1 MRMVLFCAACLAL
14 ARSAIAQDLVWP
26 TPRPAMLEG
35 RPLAEFIQPTESGT
49 TESGLFGC
57 VRTSGRQF
65 HEGVDLKPLNRD
77 RRGEA
82 TDPVVAVAPGV
93 VRHVNAVS
101 GLSNYGR
108 YVVVEHT
115 DMAPAI
121 ITLYA
126 PLGSIAAGVQAGSRV
141 EAGTTLGV
149 MGRSA
154 STGIPRDRAHLHIE
168 MGFWLGNGFPVWY
181 QQQKYPSRNEHGLFN
196 GMNVVSFDFLDYME
210 QRRRGSVADLRGYL
224 QSLPTA
230 VTVVVKNPRVPDFV
244 QRYPELL
251 QSAPPAS
258 GVAGWRIEFT
268 WFGVPKAW
276 WPLDAA
282 EAAAVQSQGT
292 SIVFHDRA
300 LLERYPCQTV
310 LRTRGGSVSPGAKLQ
325 STLDIIFTPAR

>member
-1 MRMVLFCAACLAL
+1 MRIAFHIAACLAAPIAAL
-14 ARSAIAQDLVWP
+14 AQELVWP
-26 TPRPAMLEG
+26 TPRPALLEG
-35 RPLAEFIQPTESGT
+35 RPYAEYIQPTESGT
-49 TESGLFGC
+49 VESGMFGC

-65 HEGVDLKPLNRD
+65 HEGLDLTPLKRD

-82 TDPVVAVAPGV
+82 IDPVVAVGPGV

-115 DMAPAI
+115 DFRPAV

-126 PLGSIAAGVQAGSRV
+126 HLASVTTGLQPGSKV
-141 EAGTTLGV
+141 EAGTQIGI

-154 STGIPRDRAHLHIE
+154 STGIPRERAHLHIE
-168 MGFWLGNGFPVWY
+168 IGFWLGRGFQAWY
-181 QQQKYPSRNEHGLFN
+181 DAQKYPSRNQHGAFN

-210 QRRRGSVADLRGYL
+210 QRKRGRVEDLRGYL
-224 QSLPTA
+224 QALPTA
-230 VTVVVKNPRVPDFV
+230 ATVVVKNGAIPDFV

-251 QSAPPAS
+251 QTAPPAS

-276 WPLDAA
+276 WPLDAS
-282 EAAAVQSQGT
+282 EVAAVEGSGT
-292 SIVFHDRA
+292 IIVFHDRDM
-300 LLERYPCQTV
+300 LGRHPCQSIV
-310 LRTRGGSVSPGAKLQ
+310 RTRGGTTIPGSKMQDILE
-325 STLDIIFTPAR
+325 IIFTPAR